1 VVAKLTR
8 PELFKIV
15 NDYIGVSADGYLGD
29 FSYRTHEEFYPYYCD
44 LDIDVDSYRPGT
56 TRQVFI
62 RILEDSSSENQA
74 KILKGVLAKY
84 PPESSEKRETLAPQ
98 LRAMVTRLEGA
109 PAVSSPQLKITTETV
124 ERAIRDAETLVQKSG
139 ATSGIDRVHTA
150 IHGYLMAACDAAKIP
165 YPKDPD
171 LTLLIKLLRQH
182 HPKLQNVGPRA
193 QDITQVLRSMGA
205 ILDALNPVR
214 NRASVAHP
222 NPSLLAQDE
231 AMLVVNAARTIL
243 HYLDAKLSH

>member
-1 VVAKLTR
+1 MAKLTR
-8 PELFKIV
+8 PEVYKVV
-15 NDYIGVSADGYLGD
+15 NDYIGVSGGYLGD
-29 FSYRTHEEFYPYYCD
+29 FSYRSHAEFYPYFCD
-44 LDIDVDSYRPGT
+44 LDIDVERYRPAT
-56 TRQVFI
+56 TREAFL
-62 RILEDSSSENQA
+62 RILEDVSGPDQA

-84 PPESSEKRETLAPQ
+84 PPDSSDKRGKLAPEI
-98 LRAMVTRLEGA
+98 RAMITRLEGA
-109 PAVSSPQLKITTETV
+109 PAVGSPRPKITTDTV
-124 ERAIRDAETLVQKSG
+124 ERAIADAETLIQKSG
-139 ATSGIDRVHTA
+139 ATSGVDRIHTA
-150 IHGYLMAACDAAKIP
+150 LHGYLIAACDEAQIP

-171 LTLLIKLLRQH
+171 LTQLIKLLRQQ
-182 HPKLQNVGPRA
+182 HPKLQNLGPRA

-222 NPSLLAQDE
+222 NPSLLEQAE